1 MLAGEDFGHTSA
13 TPRFLLHLWNWRTLN
28 CCMGFTQETSCDNRT
43 YSVMTL
49 NPWGI
54 LRGNH
59 RTSKSQLHAGSGCAV
74 FTFRGVTMKFSK
86 NWLLWSVLIALSG
99 CRGPAFNLPP
109 AEQLMA
115 PGPGV
120 DGPGPGVF
128 SSADYGS
135 TYAPC
140 DAGMVEDGGAIDGPM
155 PSVQVMFTSPGGMHV
170 VWDMTGQGGF
180 EADPLVVPARTN
192 FTQAGLYRFK
202 LTNIPGHEGAELY
215 PTLEVGPPTR
225 NTLAFLAHNTLP
237 VQLTVDDFNQ
247 VAAGNYVT
255 KVIYLPDPDF
265 QQLAVAGVETLV
277 STRLDPGVDPIQEAD
292 RRGSIMAILRI
303 GNKDIEMPGM
313 APETFQSFNTTNGA
327 GEIAQVGYDEVMMAG
342 GSCGAGSCPAPMRGY
357 SGAAMNDCGC
367 AGEFCAAP
375 GPGPMNNPGPVYGMP
390 MTGTPIGLPGPPHI
404 PLGGPAG
411 LRKHVIHNHTHTYIP
426 DPTRDV
432 KIHVKQHPA
441 VSYPAPR
448 SRAWIHQYNH
458 PDCAHCVGSGG

>member
-1 MLAGEDFGHTSA
+1 MEPVDGFYGAIINKVHRSYRPAGA
-13 TPRFLLHLWNWRTLN
+13 ARIPL
-28 CCMGFTQETSCDNRT
+28 
-43 YSVMTL
+43 
-49 NPWGI
+49 
-54 LRGNH
+54 
-59 RTSKSQLHAGSGCAV
+59 
-74 FTFRGVTMKFSK
+74 FRGVSMKFSK
-86 NWLLWSVLIALSG
+86 SWFLWSVLIALTG

-109 AEQLMA
+109 AEHLMA

-135 TYAPC
+135 STASC
-140 DAGMVEDGGAIDGPM
+140 EMGMVDDGGIIDGPM

-170 VWDMTGQGGF
+170 LWDLTGQGGF
-180 EADPLVVPARTN
+180 DGDPLVVPARTN

-202 LTNIPGHEGAELY
+202 LTNIPAHEGAELY
-215 PTLEVGPPTR
+215 PTLEIGPPTQ

-255 KVIYLPDPDF
+255 KVIYLPDPEF

-277 STRLDPGVDPIQEAD
+277 STRLDPGVDPIEEAD

-313 APETFQSFNTTNGA
+313 EHESFQSFNTTDSGD
-327 GEIAQVGYDEVMMAG
+327 IARVGFDEVTCEG
-342 GSCGAGSCPAPMRGY
+342 GCCN
-357 SGAAMNDCGC
+357 SGACPVPMHSYSSMAMGP
-367 AGEFCAAP
+367 AMQGMP
-375 GPGPMNNPGPVYGMP
+375 GPGPTNMPGPMYGMP

-448 SRAWIHQYNH
+448 SRAWINQYNH
-458 PDCAHCVGSGG
+458 PDCAHCVGSSP